1 MKLWIA
7 MLSACA
13 LAQDFE
19 DAELLAAVE
28 AEDCFSEDCDAAAL
42 HLAQLRAT
50 YYKEQTETVPKY
62 QYFPSEDLDLDYAL
76 QEDSDSAI
84 NFVQTSAQYV
94 PNRMAIDATGH
105 VTSPETV
112 QRSLGHSGVISVSAD
127 GRVHTEI

>member
-1 MKLWIA
+1 ME
-7 MLSACA
+7 
-13 LAQDFE
+13 F
-19 DAELLAAVE
+19 LLPIRSGSQA
-28 AEDCFSEDCDAAAL
+28 DK
-42 HLAQLRAT
+42 
-50 YYKEQTETVPKY
+50 KE
-62 QYFPSEDLDLDYAL
+62 S